1 MSKSGSS
8 QELQGPCSGLR
19 VLDFTSV
26 ISGPM
31 CTQSLGDLGADV
43 IKVESPFGD
52 SCRYSGAPFREPGF
66 SGFLS
71 QFNRNK
77 RSIVVDLKNEM
88 GRDMLLDL
96 LPQIDVVVENFRP
109 SVMGRLGL
117 GYEVMARINPSLIYV
132 AISGFGSDGPYAEM
146 PAYDQVLQGLIGL
159 MPEQGGDGPPAL
171 VQGAIADKSTAMTA
185 FGGVLAA
192 LLARE
197 RDPDKRGQRVEVS
210 MIDAYSAFALPESM
224 MERSY
229 PPLRNEVSV
238 GKDFFR
244 SWETA
249 DGYVVGL
256 IVQDVQYAGLC
267 RVLRRPDL
275 AVDPRFE
282 KMVDRFQNW
291 VEMVPLIAEEI
302 CKIPTDEFLER
313 TRKEEVPFAPVNNL
327 DDFLA
332 DPQVVH
338 RECVVRREDERFGM
352 VQYLSPPVR
361 FERTPASIK
370 RHAPRLGEHTDEVL
384 AELGLTADAIAQM
397 KEAGAIR

>member
-1 MSKSGSS
+1 MSNEDSS
-8 QELQGPCSGLR
+8 QEAQGPCSGLR
-19 VLDFTSV
+19 VLDFTTV

-43 IKVESPFGD
+43 IKLESPVGD

-88 GRDMLLDL
+88 GRDMILDL
-96 LPQIDVVVENFRP
+96 LPQIDVVIENFRP

-117 GYEVMARINPSLIYV
+117 GYEVMAKINPSLIYV
-132 AISGFGSDGPYAEM
+132 TISGFGSDGPYAEM

-159 MPEQGGDGPPAL
+159 MPDQGGDGPPAL
-171 VQGAIADKSTAMTA
+171 VQGAMADKSTAMTA

-197 RDPDKRGQRVEVS
+197 RDPERRGQRVEIA
-210 MIDAYSAFALPESM
+210 MLDAYSAFALPESM

-229 PPLRNEVSV
+229 PPLRNDVSV

-249 DGYVVGL
+249 DGHVVGL
-256 IVQDVQYAGLC
+256 IIQDAQYVGLC
-267 RVLRRPDL
+267 RVLNRPDL

-282 KMVDRFQNW
+282 KMVERFQNW
-291 VEMVPLIAEEI
+291 LEMVPLIAEEI
-302 CKIPTDEFLER
+302 RKIPTEEFLAK
-313 TRKEEVPFAPVNNL
+313 TRKEEVPFAPVNTI

-338 RECVVRREDERFGM
+338 RECVVRREDERFGT

-361 FERTPASIK
+361 YERTPASIR

-384 AELGLTADAIAQM
+384 TELGLAADVIAQL

>member
-1 MSKSGSS
+1 MSKDGSS
-8 QELQGPCSGLR
+8 QAAQGPCAGLR
-19 VLDFTSV
+19 VLDFTTV

-31 CTQSLGDLGADV
+31 CTQSLGDFGADV
-43 IKVESPFGD
+43 IKVESPSGD
-52 SCRYSGAPFREPGF
+52 PSRHSGAPFREPGF

-77 RSIVVDLKNEM
+77 RSIVVDLKNEL
-88 GRDMLLDL
+88 GRDMILDL
-96 LPQIDVVVENFRP
+96 LPQIDVVIENFRP
-109 SVMGRLGL
+109 SVMNRLGL
-117 GYEVMARINPSLIYV
+117 GYEVMSRLNPSLIYV
-132 AISGFGSDGPYAEM
+132 AISGFGSDGPYAEF

-171 VQGAIADKSTAMTA
+171 VQGAMADKSTALTA
-185 FGGVLAA
+185 LGGVLAA

-197 RDPDKRGQRVEVS
+197 RDPEKRGQRVEIA

-229 PPLRNEVSV
+229 PPLRNDVSV

-249 DGYVVGL
+249 DGHVVGL
-256 IVQDVQYAGLC
+256 IIQDDQYAGLC
-267 RVLRRPDL
+267 RVINRPDL
-275 AVDPRFE
+275 AVDSRFQ
-282 KMVDRFQNW
+282 KMIERFQNW
-291 VEMVPLIAEEI
+291 RAMVPLIAEEI
-302 CKIPTDEFLER
+302 LKIPTEEFLAK
-313 TRKEEVPFAPVNNL
+313 TRKEGAPFAPVNTI

-332 DPQVVH
+332 DPQAVH
-338 RECVVRREDERFGM
+338 RKCVVRREDERFGT

-361 FERTPASIK
+361 FERTPASIQ

-384 AELGLTADAIAQM
+384 TELGVESAAIAQL
-397 KEAGAIR
+397 KQAGAIR

>member
-1 MSKSGSS
+1 MSNVDSS
-8 QELQGPCSGLR
+8 KTGQGPCAGLR
-19 VLDFTSV
+19 VLDFTTV

-31 CTQSLGDLGADV
+31 CTQSLGDFGADI
-43 IKVESPFGD
+43 IKVESPVGD
-52 SCRYSGAPFREPGF
+52 SSRYSGAPFREPGF

-77 RSIVVDLKNEM
+77 RSIVVDLKNES
-88 GRDMLLDL
+88 GRDMILDL
-96 LPQIDVVVENFRP
+96 LPKMDVVIENFRP
-109 SVMGRLGL
+109 SVMKRLGL
-117 GYEVMARINPSLIYV
+117 SYETMAKRNPSLIYV

-159 MPEQGGDGPPAL
+159 MPDQGGDGPPAL
-171 VQGAIADKSTAMTA
+171 VQGAMADKSTALTA
-185 FGGVLAA
+185 LSGVLAA

-197 RDPDKRGQRVEVS
+197 RDPEKRGQRVEVA

-229 PPLRNEVSV
+229 PPLRNDVSV

-249 DGYVVGL
+249 DGNVVGL
-256 IVQDVQYAGLC
+256 IIQDAQYAGLC
-267 RVLRRPDL
+267 RVLERPDL

-282 KMVDRFQNW
+282 KMVERFQNW
-291 VEMVPLIAEEI
+291 LVMVPLIAEAI
-302 CKIPTDEFLER
+302 RKIPTEEFLAK
-313 TRKEEVPFAPVNNL
+313 TRLEGVPFAPVNTIG
-327 DDFLA
+327 DFLA
-332 DPQVVH
+332 DPHVVH
-338 RECVVRREDERFGM
+338 RECVVRHEDQRFGT

-361 FERTPASIK
+361 FERTPASIS

-384 AELGLTADAIAQM
+384 AELGVA
-397 KEAGAIR
+397 AGAIAKMKEEGAIR

>member
-1 MSKSGSS
+1 MSKAGST
-8 QELQGPCSGLR
+8 QEIQGPCSGLR
-19 VLDFTSV
+19 VLDFTTV

-43 IKVESPFGD
+43 IKLESPAGD

-77 RSIVVDLKNEM
+77 RSIVVDLKHEM
-88 GRDMLLDL
+88 GRDMILDL
-96 LPQIDVVVENFRP
+96 LPQIDVVIENFRP

-117 GYEVMARINPSLIYV
+117 GYEVMAKINPSLIYV
-132 AISGFGSDGPYAEM
+132 TISGFGSDGPYAEM

-159 MPEQGGDGPPAL
+159 MPDQGGEGPPAL
-171 VQGAIADKSTAMTA
+171 VQGAMADKSTAMTA

-197 RDPDKRGQRVEVS
+197 RDPERRGQRVEIA

-229 PPLRNEVSV
+229 PPLRNDVSV

-249 DGYVVGL
+249 DGHVVGL
-256 IVQDVQYAGLC
+256 
-267 RVLRRPDL
+267 
-275 AVDPRFE
+275 
-282 KMVDRFQNW
+282 DR
-291 VEMVPLIAEEI
+291 
-302 CKIPTDEFLER
+302 KS
-313 TRKEEVPFAPVNNL
+313 
-327 DDFLA
+327 
-332 DPQVVH
+332 VV
-338 RECVVRREDERFGM
+338 
-352 VQYLSPPVR
+352 
-361 FERTPASIK
+361 
-370 RHAPRLGEHTDEVL
+370 
-384 AELGLTADAIAQM
+384 
-397 KEAGAIR
+397 